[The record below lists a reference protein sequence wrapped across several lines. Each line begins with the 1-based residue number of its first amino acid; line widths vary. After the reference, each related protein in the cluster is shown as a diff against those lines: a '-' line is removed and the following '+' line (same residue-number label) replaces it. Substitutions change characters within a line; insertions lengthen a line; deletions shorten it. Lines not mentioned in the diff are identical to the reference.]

1 MDHNCAGKEK
11 ETKKNLSWYALTSSC
26 EKRRS
31 RFFVLSLQIP
41 SQLGPYLNSQQTKLA
56 LFHHQLSIMDYFL
69 GFQESKLKSHLKM
82 AVHRIALQVNKK
94 TAAQKH
100 AKREIATLLAE
111 MKDEKAR
118 IKVEHVI
125 REDFTIEALGLLE
138 LLCELTHERSK
149 YIASEKTCP
158 PDLKEAI
165 ASLIWASN
173 RVDVAELDEVKKQF
187 TLKYGKEFSEESI
200 NNAANTVNVRLFQK
214 LSVTPP
220 SAFLVIRYLEEI
232 AREFEVEWIS
242 TDLGLPKTTNTQP
255 PSQPSQSQ
263 TQMGST
269 SMISHDGRVMGSS
282 SSKVAPMPV
291 GGYDGASSSGAGADM
306 YLPMSSPGGYT
317 ITTTL
322 HQPSAFIT
330 VVSVHHYNYTYTITA
345 TLHQPSAFITVVS
358 VHHYNYTYTITTTLH
373 QPSAFILALT
383 SFELN

>member
-1 MDHNCAGKEK
+1 
-11 ETKKNLSWYALTSSC
+11 
-26 EKRRS
+26 
-31 RFFVLSLQIP
+31 
-41 SQLGPYLNSQQTKLA
+41 
-56 LFHHQLSIMDYFL
+56 MDYFL

-173 RVDVAELDEVKKQF
+173 RVDVAELDEVKIQF

-255 PSQPSQSQ
+255 PSQPPPQKPSQSQ
-263 TQMGST
+263 TQMGGT

-306 YLPMSSPGGYT
+306 YLPMSSPGRYAIITTLHQPTALSRLCRYT

-322 HQPSAFIT
+322 TPLQLLYNNCDLFSLLSRLNSINIPQTTIIIVPDIVLIHIDSRVFYSYGTRIKFGRSISFRCPILLLPSLSTTHVYSSIT
-330 VVSVHHYNYTYTITA
+330 
-345 TLHQPSAFITVVS
+345 Q
-358 VHHYNYTYTITTTLH
+358 
-373 QPSAFILALT
+373 
-383 SFELN
+383 